1 MKITRFAMI
10 CAFTL
15 GLPLSA
21 NADTANNEAMNGVA
35 HLQEEWARI
44 KYQMTDEK
52 QQLDAIH
59 QLETEGE
66 NLLNLYP
73 DSPEVMIWQGI
84 VLSTDAGIVRGISA
98 LGKVNDARNL
108 FEKSIALDPTALDG
122 SAYTSLGSLYY
133 KVPPWPLAFGSDSK
147 AEEFLKKALE
157 LNPDGI
163 DPNYFYGDFLLQN
176 DHYSEAKVYLEKAL
190 NAPERPSRASAD
202 AGRRAEIARALN
214 EIAWEVS
221 KN

>member
-10 CAFTL
+10 CVFAL

-66 NLLNLYP
+66 SLLNLYP

-84 VLSTDAGIVRGISA
+84 VLSTM
-98 LGKVNDARNL
+98 
-108 FEKSIALDPTALDG
+108 PG
-122 SAYTSLGSLYY
+122 SCAAF
-133 KVPPWPLAFGSDSK
+133 PPLAK
-147 AEEFLKKALE
+147 
-157 LNPDGI
+157 
-163 DPNYFYGDFLLQN
+163 
-176 DHYSEAKVYLEKAL
+176 
-190 NAPERPSRASAD
+190 
-202 AGRRAEIARALN
+202 
-214 EIAWEVS
+214 
-221 KN
+221 

>member
-1 MKITRFAMI
+1 MKITCFAMI
-10 CAFTL
+10 CAFAL

-66 NLLNLYP
+66 SLLNLYP

-98 LGKVNDARNL
+98 LGKVNDARDL
-108 FEKSIALDPTALDG
+108 FEKSITLDPTALDG

-133 KVPPWPLAFGSDSK
+133 QVPPWPLAFGSDSK
-147 AEEFLKKALE
+147 AEEFLKRLWNLILTGLTLTISMAISCFRIIITPK
-157 LNPDGI
+157 PRFI
-163 DPNYFYGDFLLQN
+163 WKK
-176 DHYSEAKVYLEKAL
+176 H
-190 NAPERPSRASAD
+190 
-202 AGRRAEIARALN
+202 
-214 EIAWEVS
+214 
-221 KN
+221 